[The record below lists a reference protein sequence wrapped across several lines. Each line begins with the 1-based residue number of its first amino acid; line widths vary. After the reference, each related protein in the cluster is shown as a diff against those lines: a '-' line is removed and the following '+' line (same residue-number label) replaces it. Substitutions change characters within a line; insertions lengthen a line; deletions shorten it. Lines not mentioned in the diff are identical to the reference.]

1 MAQDPEGD
9 VRREGH
15 PRPGVSG
22 NFSDEDTVSGA
33 ALSLVLAS
41 AFGHALWNFHL
52 KRSVDKLTFMCW
64 VLIISGV
71 FLTAL
76 WLPFRSGWGRIP
88 TQGWICLLGSG
99 LTHAVYL
106 SCLIRAYDRG
116 DLSIV
121 YPLVRSAPLFLVVWA
136 VLFLGER
143 FAALGLAGIALV
155 MGGLFLLQ
163 LRDGSA
169 GRFFAPLRFL
179 NRRPY
184 QLALIGALFLSFG
197 ATIDKVGVA
206 LVDPFLYAVLFFDI
220 LAIFFLVRVL
230 IQRKTRDLLSQWLQ
244 SRRRLA
250 VAGILGV
257 PSYALVLA
265 AMSMSQVSYV
275 IASRQICVVIGVI
288 LGIWLLGEKHGR
300 IRLAASSLIC
310 AGVVL
315 IGLV

>member
-1 MAQDPEGD
+1 MG
-9 VRREGH
+9 
-15 PRPGVSG
+15 GV
-22 NFSDEDTVSGA
+22 

-64 VLIISGV
+64 VLIISGA

-88 TQGWICLLGSG
+88 VQGWTCLAGSG
-99 LTHAVYL
+99 LTHAIYL
-106 SCLIRAYDRG
+106 SCLVRAYDRG

-121 YPLVRSAPLFLVVWA
+121 YPLVRSAPLFLVLWA

-155 MGGLFLLQ
+155 LGGLFLLQ
-163 LRDGSA
+163 LRHGSA
-169 GRFFAPLRFL
+169 GGLFAPLRFL

-197 ATIDKVGVA
+197 AAIDKVGVGF
-206 LVDPFLYAVLFFDI
+206 VDPFLYAVLFFDI
-220 LAIFFLVRVL
+220 LAVFFLARVL
-230 IQRKTRDLLSQWLQ
+230 IQRKTRDLFSQWLQ

-250 VAGILGV
+250 VAGIIGV

-265 AMSMSQVSYV
+265 AMSMSPVSYV
-275 IASRQICVVIGVI
+275 IACRQICVVIGVI
-288 LGIWLLGEKHGR
+288 LGIWLLGEKQGR
-300 IRLAASSLIC
+300 IRLAASLLIC
-310 AGVVL
+310 GGVVL